1 MISKPYLI
9 PSTVCL
15 FALAI
20 STALSAASP
29 AKLPG
34 NGESHLS
41 PENLKI
47 HYVRSALRKLDFEIA
62 NSDGASDSKQVVS
75 EVPSGSAIEAN
86 IVRVGL
92 AANPAAN
99 PIASRCLVCQ
109 VEYKSEIPESE
120 EDSTLKVYVGM
131 IYTPTNG
138 GESGKMV
145 GGATIHRYQGQ
156 PLKST
161 TQHGTGLSKP
171 GRYNVTAVVL
181 GQEFK
186 DGPWS
191 LLDSFHG
198 LVHAG
203 K

>member
-1 MISKPYLI
+1 MISKLCLI
-9 PSTVCL
+9 PSAACL

-20 STALSAASP
+20 SPALFGASP
-29 AKLPG
+29 AKLPW
-34 NGESHLS
+34 NDQSHLN
-41 PENLKI
+41 PDRLKV
-47 HYVRSALRKLDFEIA
+47 HYVRSALRKLDFEVTEA
-62 NSDGASDSKQVVS
+62 DRASHDKQVVS
-75 EVPSGSAIEAN
+75 DVPSGSAIEAN
-86 IVRVGL
+86 IVRVGP

-99 PIASRCLVCQ
+99 PIASHCLGCQ
-109 VEYKSEIPESE
+109 VEYNSEIPESE
-120 EDSTLKVYVGM
+120 EDSTHKVYVGM

-186 DGPWS
+186 GGPWY
-191 LLDSFHG
+191 LLDSYHD
-198 LVHAG
+198 VI
-203 K
+203 KIE